1 MKINNED
8 WSKRPWRE
16 AAETGEGGM
25 KEREGRE
32 AGWGY
37 GEWEMTAEDE
47 IKIIR
52 TFYSWL

>member
-32 AGWGY
+32 AGWRY